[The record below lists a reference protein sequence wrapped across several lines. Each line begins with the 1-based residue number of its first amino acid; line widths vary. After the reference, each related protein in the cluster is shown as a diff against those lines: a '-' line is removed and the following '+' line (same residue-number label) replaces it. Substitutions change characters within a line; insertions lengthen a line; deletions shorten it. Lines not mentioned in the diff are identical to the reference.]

1 MLEGDENFTIKTFIF
16 KYFMKAK
23 NFFRI
28 FVVYII
34 SYEF

>member
-1 MLEGDENFTIKTFIF
+1 MKKVVVKTVIF

-34 SYEF
+34 SYEI

>member
-1 MLEGDENFTIKTFIF
+1 MADKTVIF

-34 SYEF
+34 SYEI